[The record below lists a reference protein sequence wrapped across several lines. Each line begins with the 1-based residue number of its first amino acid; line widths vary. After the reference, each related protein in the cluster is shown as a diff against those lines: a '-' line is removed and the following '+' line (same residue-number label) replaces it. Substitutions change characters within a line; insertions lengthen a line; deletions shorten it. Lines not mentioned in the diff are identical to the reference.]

1 MVKCTAEVAITGAG
15 ELSRTGLGQIETGA
29 FLESYWA
36 NRSNI

>member
-1 MVKCTAEVAITGAG
+1 MVKCAAEMAMTRAV
-15 ELSRTGLGQIETGA
+15 ELSRTGLGQIETDE

>member
-1 MVKCTAEVAITGAG
+1 MVKWTAEVAMTRAG

-36 NRSNI
+36 DRSNI